1 MKNDGG
7 IGTRAKIGIG
17 GILADVFAGILG
29 EEGLVGVIFQDGQ
42 GTKEK
47 ENVLIILEEGGRKE
61 PICEVVDDVW

>member
-29 EEGLVGVIFQDGQ
+29 EEGLVGVIF
-42 GTKEK
+42 
-47 ENVLIILEEGGRKE
+47 
-61 PICEVVDDVW
+61 